1 MVPRKRSAAMKVVP
15 IMLREVEYVGDMG
28 QSEPFRLADMKDVPT
43 MQRREEFASDMVQKL
58 RLRLAIM
65 KDAQIKLSREG
76 YVGDM
81 EPSKNVVIGGVA
93 IMHLKLVFFVGDTE
107 QR

>member
-28 QSEPFRLADMKDVPT
+28 QSEPFRHADMKDVPT

-58 RLRLAIM
+58 RIRLAIM
-65 KDAQIKLSREG
+65 KDAHESSCQGRGMLETWSQAR
-76 YVGDM
+76 M
-81 EPSKNVVIGGVA
+81 
-93 IMHLKLVFFVGDTE
+93 
-107 QR
+107 

>member
-1 MVPRKRSAAMKVVP
+1 
-15 IMLREVEYVGDMG
+15 
-28 QSEPFRLADMKDVPT
+28 
-43 MQRREEFASDMVQKL
+43 
-58 RLRLAIM
+58 M

>member
-1 MVPRKRSAAMKVVP
+1 
-15 IMLREVEYVGDMG
+15 MG
-28 QSEPFRLADMKDVPT
+28 QSEPFHHADMKDVPT

-93 IMHLKLVFFVGDTE
+93 IMQLKLVFFVGDTE

>member
-1 MVPRKRSAAMKVVP
+1 
-15 IMLREVEYVGDMG
+15 
-28 QSEPFRLADMKDVPT
+28 
-43 MQRREEFASDMVQKL
+43 MVQKL
-58 RLRLAIM
+58 RRRLAIM
-65 KDAQIKLSREG
+65 EHAQIKLSREG

-93 IMHLKLVFFVGDTE
+93 IMQLKLVFFVGDTE